1 MLSVLSYMNESGILY
16 RDLKPENL
24 VLDAMGYLKLVDF
37 GLAKKLMP
45 SERTYTM
52 CGTPDYLAPELISG
66 GGYGR
71 SCDLWSFGIL
81 LFELVTRR
89 TPFFD
94 ENQSQM
100 MNKIINSDQF
110 LSGAFPKSL
119 DASLKD
125 LIKKFLDPNPA
136 MRMGNLEHGVTEIW
150 EHSWFAELRR
160 DVIEQRALNPPYT
173 PPVSRTGVP
182 AWIYLLGLDLTHVL
196 VHMLLLM
203 TDATTGAPRPL
214 RRAATNSAPN
224 QCRSLAEVH
233 ICSTLS
239 IWTSA
244 PPRTP
249 RIEASSSYGVC
260 VCICVTGVN
269 PWIYVLRRI
278 APGPYATTNRGG
290 GGWNSTCV

>member
-1 MLSVLSYMNESGILY
+1 VQALTTATCTGPTSTCRLRLPHAKFYAANVLSVLSYMNESGILY

-37 GLAKKLMP
+37 GLAKKIMP

-119 DASLKD
+119 DSSLKE
-125 LIKKFLDPNPA
+125 LIKRLLDPNPA
-136 MRMGNLEHGVTEIW
+136 MRMGNLEHGVDDIW
-150 EHSWFAELRR
+150 EHPWFIELRR
-160 DVIEQRALNPPYT
+160 ENIEQRALNAPFA
-173 PPVSRTGVP
+173 PPVSKGSRSDRNVDAVVAIPTSIAFSLQVLQESSNELRADPVP
-182 AWIYLLGLDLTHVL
+182 LSSGSAHFFSGFDMDLK
-196 VHMLLLM
+196 
-203 TDATTGAPRPL
+203 
-214 RRAATNSAPN
+214 
-224 QCRSLAEVH
+224 
-233 ICSTLS
+233 
-239 IWTSA
+239 
-244 PPRTP
+244 PPTYP
-249 RIEASSSYGVC
+249 DE
-260 VCICVTGVN
+260 
-269 PWIYVLRRI
+269 
-278 APGPYATTNRGG
+278 
-290 GGWNSTCV
+290 